1 VIHFPVSQLCI
12 QLKNLYRHTENLF
25 ERLTSVVTT
34 ILGNSITFIVAL
46 GIVIYWC
53 TDRHFFQQGLHE
65 KIENIILGSSFLT
78 LFIIQKAFNRFSGS
92 LHLKVNELV
101 ASHEPA
107 NNAVLSSEDKTE
119 SEIIELAKE
128 YTELGEL
135 ALLEKLKTEAALP
148 PVTEPD
154 ENGKRENTSSTL

>member
-1 VIHFPVSQLCI
+1 MA
-12 QLKNLYRHTENLF
+12 TA
-25 ERLTSVVTT
+25 

-53 TDRHFFQQGLHE
+53 TDQHFFSQGLHE

-78 LFIIQKAFNRFSGS
+78 LFIIQKAFSRFSGS

-107 NNAVLSSEDKTE
+107 NNSVLSSEDKTE

-128 YTELGEL
+128 YTELGEQ
-135 ALLEKLKTEAALP
+135 AILEKLKTETDPSLVAK
-148 PVTEPD
+148 PD
-154 ENGKRENTSSTL
+154 ENVKKENSSSTL

>member
-1 VIHFPVSQLCI
+1 MSQLCI

-25 ERLTSVVTT
+25 ERLTSVVTA

-46 GIVIYWC
+46 GIVIYWW
-53 TDRHFFQQGLHE
+53 TDHHFFSQGLHE
-65 KIENIILGSSFLT
+65 KIENIILGASFLT
-78 LFIIQKAFNRFSGS
+78 LFIIQKAFSRFSGS

-128 YTELGEL
+128 YTELGEQ
-135 ALLEKLKTEAALP
+135 ALLEKLKTETEP
-148 PVTEPD
+148 PLVTEPD
-154 ENGKRENTSSTL
+154 EIVKKEHSSSTL

>member
-1 VIHFPVSQLCI
+1 M
-12 QLKNLYRHTENLF
+12 
-25 ERLTSVVTT
+25 
-34 ILGNSITFIVAL
+34 GNSITFILAL

-53 TDRHFFQQGLHE
+53 TDRHFFSQGLHE
-65 KIENIILGSSFLT
+65 KIENIILGTSFLT

-119 SEIIELAKE
+119 SEIFELAKE

-135 ALLEKLKTEAALP
+135 AILEKLKTDTDPTLTNE
-148 PVTEPD
+148 TD
-154 ENGKRENTSSTL
+154 ESLKKENSSPTS

>member
-1 VIHFPVSQLCI
+1 MLQLCS
-12 QLKNLYRHTENLF
+12 QLKNIYRHTENLF
-25 ERLTSVVTT
+25 ERLTSVVTV

-46 GIVIYWC
+46 ITVIYWW
-53 TDRHFFQQGLHE
+53 TDHHFFSQGLHE
-65 KIENIILGSSFLT
+65 KIENIILGASFLT

-107 NNAVLSSEDKTE
+107 NNSVLSSEDKTE

-135 ALLEKLKTEAALP
+135 ALLEKLKTETELP
-148 PVTEPD
+148 LVGEPD
-154 ENGKRENTSSTL
+154 ESGEKENPSSTL

>member
-1 VIHFPVSQLCI
+1 M
-12 QLKNLYRHTENLF
+12 
-25 ERLTSVVTT
+25 VTA

-46 GIVIYWC
+46 GIVIYWW
-53 TDRHFFQQGLHE
+53 TDHHFFSQGLHE
-65 KIENIILGSSFLT
+65 KIENIILGASFLT

-128 YTELGEL
+128 YTELGEQ
-135 ALLEKLKTEAALP
+135 ALLEKLKTETEP
-148 PVTEPD
+148 PLVTEPG
-154 ENGKRENTSSTL
+154 EIVKKEHSSSTL

>member
-1 VIHFPVSQLCI
+1 M
-12 QLKNLYRHTENLF
+12 KNLYRHTENLF
-25 ERLTSVVTT
+25 ERLTSLATA

-53 TDRHFFQQGLHE
+53 TDRHFFSQGLHE
-65 KIENIILGSSFLT
+65 KIENIILGTSFLT

-107 NNAVLSSEDKTE
+107 NNAVLSSGDKTE
-119 SEIIELAKE
+119 SEIFELAKE

-135 ALLEKLKTEAALP
+135 ALLEKLKTDTDP
-148 PVTEPD
+148 PLITETD
-154 ENGKRENTSSTL
+154 ESLKKEKPSPTL

>member
-1 VIHFPVSQLCI
+1 MQQLCS

-25 ERLTSVVTT
+25 ERLTSVATA

-46 GIVIYWC
+46 GIVIYWW
-53 TDRHFFQQGLHE
+53 TDHHFFSQGLHE
-65 KIENIILGSSFLT
+65 KIENIILGASFLT

-107 NNAVLSSEDKTE
+107 NNSVLSSEDKTE

-135 ALLEKLKTEAALP
+135 ALLEKLKTETELP
-148 PVTEPD
+148 LVTEPD
-154 ENGKRENTSSTL
+154 ESREKENPSSTL

>member
-1 VIHFPVSQLCI
+1 MLQLCS

-25 ERLTSVVTT
+25 ERLTSVVTA

-53 TDRHFFQQGLHE
+53 TDHHFFAQSLHE

-107 NNAVLSSEDKTE
+107 NNSVLSSEDKTE

-128 YTELGEL
+128 YAELGEL
-135 ALLEKLKTEAALP
+135 ALLEQQKTDTDLP
-148 PVTEPD
+148 LETATGD
-154 ENGKRENTSSTL
+154 SGKKELPSSTL

>member
-1 VIHFPVSQLCI
+1 MWQLCS
-12 QLKNLYRHTENLF
+12 QLKNIYRHTENLF
-25 ERLTSVVTT
+25 ERLTSVVTA

-46 GIVIYWC
+46 ITVIYWW
-53 TDRHFFQQGLHE
+53 TDHHFFSQGLHE
-65 KIENIILGSSFLT
+65 KIENIILGASFLT

-107 NNAVLSSEDKTE
+107 NNSVLSSEDKTE

-135 ALLEKLKTEAALP
+135 ALLEKLKTETELP
-148 PVTEPD
+148 LVAEPD
-154 ENGKRENTSSTL
+154 ESGEKENPSYTL

>member
-1 VIHFPVSQLCI
+1 M
-12 QLKNLYRHTENLF
+12 
-25 ERLTSVVTT
+25 
-34 ILGNSITFIVAL
+34 GNSITFIVAL

-53 TDRHFFQQGLHE
+53 TDRHFFSQGLHE
-65 KIENIILGSSFLT
+65 KIENIILGTSFLT

-119 SEIIELAKE
+119 SEIFELAKE

-135 ALLEKLKTEAALP
+135 ALLEKLKTDTDP
-148 PVTEPD
+148 PLTAETD
-154 ENGKRENTSSTL
+154 EILKKEKPSPTL

>member
-1 VIHFPVSQLCI
+1 MA
-12 QLKNLYRHTENLF
+12 TA
-25 ERLTSVVTT
+25 

-53 TDRHFFQQGLHE
+53 TDPHFFSQGLHE

-78 LFIIQKAFNRFSGS
+78 LFIIQKAFSRFSGS

-107 NNAVLSSEDKTE
+107 NNSVLSSEDKTE

-128 YTELGEL
+128 YIELGEL
-135 ALLEKLKTEAALP
+135 AILEKLKTETDP
-148 PVTEPD
+148 PLVAKPD
-154 ENGKRENTSSTL
+154 ENVKKENSSSTL

>member
-1 VIHFPVSQLCI
+1 
-12 QLKNLYRHTENLF
+12 LKNLYRHTENLF
-25 ERLTSVVTT
+25 ERLTSLATA
-34 ILGNSITFIVAL
+34 ILGNSITFILAL

-53 TDRHFFQQGLHE
+53 TDRHFFSQGLHE
-65 KIENIILGSSFLT
+65 KIENIILGTSFLT

-119 SEIIELAKE
+119 SEIFELAKE

-135 ALLEKLKTEAALP
+135 AILEKLKTDTDPTLTNE
-148 PVTEPD
+148 TD
-154 ENGKRENTSSTL
+154 ESLKKENSSPTS